1 MIFHCT
7 RCRARVQLTDVARY
21 TSWNPDEGLDYVH
34 WFGRCAMCAWP
45 GVLCAIVTGAADG
58 DHDDPEQLYPVPPDR
73 ERKDLPP
80 LVAESYRE
88 ARVCAHGGVH
98 IATAVMVRRT
108 LEAVTKSFDP
118 AAKNLHAGLRAMRE
132 QGVISEELFQW
143 GDHLRFLGNIGA
155 HPREGESVSERD
167 AVDAMQFL
175 EAIVE
180 TIYVLRP
187 KFAEMMARRG
197 AASPST

>member
-1 MIFHCT
+1 VI
-7 RCRARVQLTDVARY
+7 DIARY
-21 TSWNPDEGLDYVH
+21 TAWDPDEGSDIVH
-34 WFGRCAMCAWP
+34 WFDGCAMCCWP

-58 DHDDPEQLYPVPPDR
+58 DIATRNSSTGPPDR

-98 IATAVMVRRT
+98 IASAVMVRRT

-118 AAKNLHAGLRAMRE
+118 SAKTLNAGLRAMRE
-132 QGVISEELFQW
+132 QGVISDELFRW
-143 GDHLRFLGNIGA
+143 GDHLRFLGSVGA
-155 HPREGESVSERD
+155 QPREGESVSERD
-167 AVDAMQFL
+167 ALDAMQFL
-175 EAIVE
+175 EAIIE

-197 AASPST
+197 GVTTS